1 MAVSRVPNVRKN
13 NLMKRILNLTIAR
26 LLNLTIKR
34 ILDLTNIGAERAIHK
49 IPCNLDKRRKP
60 TSLMHVVS
68 SVVKH
73 SVCIRVYCCR
83 SS

>member
-1 MAVSRVPNVRKN
+1 MALNRFPNVRKN

-49 IPCNLDKRRKP
+49 YHA
-60 TSLMHVVS
+60 T
-68 SVVKH
+68 
-73 SVCIRVYCCR
+73 
-83 SS
+83 